1 MNQNSSNNQI
11 EPEALSIEQTMT
23 FTGLGRTALYAAMA
37 RGELRARKFGR
48 KTIVT
53 RTDARAFLDGLPAFQ
68 SEASG
73 ARAA

>member
-1 MNQNSSNNQI
+1 MSHTSSFKHI
-11 EPEALSIEQTMT
+11 EPEALSIEQTMQ

-48 KTIVT
+48 KTIIM

>member
-1 MNQNSSNNQI
+1 MDQSSSKKHI
-11 EPEALSIEQTMT
+11 EPEALSIEQTMQ

-53 RTDARAFLDGLPAFQ
+53 RADARAFLDGLPAFQ

-73 ARAA
+73 VRAA